1 MVDVRL
7 VHPAKLTF
15 PGICSLYTTEPKL
28 GVVFSHYPLF
38 KGGEMCD
45 CQGMGYPLPFSGCVE
60 CNVTLVEIRKGLF
73 AVVVYMLPVVAR
85 GQGKGLT
92 LLFQTEIPM
101 GFYSFSLCMLRD

>member
-15 PGICSLYTTEPKL
+15 PGVCSLYTTEPKL

-45 CQGMGYPLPFSGCVE
+45 CPGMGYPLPFFRVCGV
-60 CNVTLVEIRKGLF
+60 
-73 AVVVYMLPVVAR
+73 
-85 GQGKGLT
+85 Q
-92 LLFQTEIPM
+92 
-101 GFYSFSLCMLRD
+101 RDLSRNQETPFCSSHVHAACGSKRSR